1 MRRRT
6 HTVFLGGATVAM
18 AALAW
23 LNHNLEQRKETERR
37 IHSDQV
43 AARLCNNLQAIYYFY
58 SSDGRVNDPQQ
69 RGWLSSLGLELEALQ
84 IASGEALKP
93 RSDRKQRGAYPKGSH
108 ISFPCMLQGPLI
120 PLEFQSTRHR
130 PDVLW
135 LAPKAVKSQGWIRL
149 DGRKLVGSDPNG
161 PKVRIVAPWDR
172 FAIPQ
177 HGNNYLYRVTSGGE
191 ELALELTPASS
202 LQDGLERSL
211 ILTLSCL
218 GLVVSGS
225 LAYLFGETKRKQEVL
240 IGSWRTDHQT
250 SLLSRYALI
259 SDLEHQQAFQGD
271 LHHPL
276 PQAFLVTIDF
286 RFLERQRAFLSEEEL
301 VRVLNV
307 ASDALQKFRQHDAN
321 LRLYRISE
329 HKIAILL
336 LPSIH
341 VPSLEA
347 EAGEALLHELK
358 HAALDAAQ
366 NLLRTILNADDIL
379 IAGQYFR
386 PESSVSSLMAMQ
398 AFGELLAAEKPVAVH
413 LVEPGDDHQIR
424 NKAEIKSQI
433 KNLRA
438 EDIELRFQPILLIS
452 NPGKFG
458 VELLIRFR
466 SPVLKRLG
474 TGRVMEVAH
483 DIGVAHQIDE
493 LVLSRLAE
501 VQHFLMD
508 SKILRDA
515 IEYISVNISGDSVSS
530 EKRLSELL
538 SQLGKYRVDNKIF
551 CIEIT
556 EMAATDILAGPASV
570 KTASERLIKELGMR
584 VFIDDFG
591 SGLSN
596 YRRICEAWYDAIKLD
611 IGLVKGISRSFRLQR
626 YVGSFINAVHAL
638 GKTVVCEGVENFNDL
653 TVAMRLGTD
662 ALQGYLISP
671 PLDLAG
677 LESFLRSSEWAS
689 RIAMEKLFASVN
701 SSARLLTDSEADEPE
716 SGGLRVALE
725 RYILDNWSRLRS
737 FEEFV
742 LIFVNELKGWG
753 LDLYRFSL
761 AFLPDQDDI
770 DCSQYVWFKS
780 KPGEVTTLRME
791 RDFLEREEHLSS
803 PLHYIATKSRMYRQQ
818 PGVAGEHSF
827 PFLEFLKSEGCTDYL
842 GIRLESRGVSIPV
855 LTIAL
860 HGGST
865 FSDEQIQRIE
875 SMSSLLSLL
884 FYAFESERSKR
895 LALLDPLTLLSNR
908 RSFDSFL
915 KANIASCHMSGTP
928 LALALIDIDRF
939 KAVNDTMGHGY
950 GDECLRRV
958 AAALNASLQRKNDF
972 VARLGGEEFAIILP
986 AATADQ
992 AFSICEKVRQA
1003 VLDANI
1009 RHPDVA
1015 NDNRLSV
1022 SIGIAVWESPG
1033 QTLCDADGFQQLAD
1047 DSLYEAKRTG
1057 RNRVVCRSLIIPA

>member
-6 HTVFLGGATVAM
+6 QTVFLGGASVAM
-18 AALAW
+18 AALVW
-23 LNHNLEQRKETERR
+23 LNHSLERR
-37 IHSDQV
+37 RVIERRVHSDQV
-43 AARLCNNLQAIYYFY
+43 AARLCNSLQAIYYFY
-58 SSDGRVNDPQQ
+58 STDGRVGVSQQ
-69 RGWLSSLGLELEALQ
+69 RRWLSSFGLQLERSQ
-84 IASGEALKP
+84 NVPTNSLKP
-93 RSDRKQRGAYPKGSH
+93 RLDQQQLGVFV
-108 ISFPCMLQGPLI
+108 SFPCTFQGPLI
-120 PLEFQSTRHR
+120 PLEFRSTTRR

-135 LAPKAVKSQGWIRL
+135 IAPKEGESSREWIRL
-149 DGRKLVGSDPNG
+149 EGSKLVGSDPNR
-161 PKVRIVAPWDR
+161 PKVRMLAAWDA
-172 FAIPQ
+172 FSGPPQ
-177 HGNNYLYRVTSGGE
+177 GKNVRYRVNSGGE
-191 ELALELTPASS
+191 ALALELSPEFS

-211 ILTLSCL
+211 ILTLACL

-225 LAYLFGETKRKQEVL
+225 LAYLFGENKRKQDVL
-240 IGSWRTDHQT
+240 IGSLRTDHQT

-259 SDLEHQQAFQGD
+259 SDLEYQQSFQSG
-271 LHHPL
+271 LIHPSMRV
-276 PQAFLVTIDF
+276 FLVTIDF
-286 RFLERQRAFLSEEEL
+286 RFLERQRAFLSENEL
-301 VRVLNV
+301 VSVLNV
-307 ASDALQKFRQHDAN
+307 ASDAVRRFQHYDGE

-329 HKIAILL
+329 HTIAILWGSENRA
-336 LPSIH
+336 PSFDR
-341 VPSLEA
+341 EKA
-347 EAGEALLHELK
+347 ETMLHELL
-358 HAALDAAQ
+358 HAVTDASQ

-379 IAGQYFR
+379 IAGQYLR

-398 AFGELLAAEKPVAVH
+398 AFGELLAVEKPVATH

-424 NKAEIKSQI
+424 SKVEIKSQI
-433 KNLRA
+433 KRLRA
-438 EDIELRFQPILLIS
+438 QDLELRFQPILLLS

-458 VELLIRFR
+458 IELLIRFR
-466 SPVLKRLG
+466 SPVLKKLG
-474 TGRVMEVAH
+474 TGKVLEVAH
-483 DIGVAHQIDE
+483 DMGIAHQIDE

-501 VQHFLMD
+501 IEHLLLE
-508 SKILRDA
+508 SETLREG

-530 EKRLSELL
+530 EKRLNELL
-538 SQLGKYRVDNKIF
+538 SRLAKYRIDNKIF

-556 EMAATDILAGPASV
+556 EMAATGVLAGSASV
-570 KTASERLIKELGMR
+570 TTASERLIKELGMR

-596 YRRICEAWYDAIKLD
+596 YRRVCEAWYDTIKLD

-626 YVGSFINAVHAL
+626 YVGSFINTVHAL
-638 GKTVVCEGVENFNDL
+638 GKTVVCEGVENLNDL
-653 TVAMRLGTD
+653 MVAMRLGTD

-671 PLDLAG
+671 PLDVGG
-677 LESFLRSSEWAS
+677 LESFLRASEWAS
-689 RIAMEKLFASVN
+689 RDAMEKLFAMVN
-701 SSARLLTDSEADEPE
+701 SSASLMTALPADQVE
-716 SGGLRVALE
+716 SAVFRVTLE
-725 RYILDNWSRLRS
+725 RYILENWSRLRS

-742 LIFVNELKGWG
+742 LIFVNELKVWG

-791 RDFLEREEHLSS
+791 RDFLEREEHISS
-803 PLHYIATKSRMYRQQ
+803 PLHYIATKSRMYRQR
-818 PGVAGEHSF
+818 PGSEGEHNF
-827 PFLEFLKSEGCTDYL
+827 PFLEYLATEGCSDYL

-865 FSDEQIQRIE
+865 FIDEQIQRIE

-915 KANIASCHMSGTP
+915 KANIASCHMTGAP

-939 KAVNDTMGHGY
+939 KTVNDTMGHAY

-958 AAALNASLQRKNDF
+958 ATTLTGSLQRKNDF

-986 AATADQ
+986 ATAAEE
-992 AFSICEKVRQA
+992 AFAICEKVRQA

-1009 RHPDVA
+1009 RHPDIA
-1015 NDNRLSV
+1015 NENRLSV
-1022 SIGIAVWESPG
+1022 SIGIAVWQSDR
-1033 QTLCDADGFQQLAD
+1033 QKVCDADRFQQLAD

-1057 RNRVVCRSLIIPA
+1057 RNRVVCRSLVVPA

>member
-6 HTVFLGGATVAM
+6 QTVFLSGAIVAI
-18 AALAW
+18 AALVW
-23 LNHNLEQRKETERR
+23 LNHSLERRKETERR
-37 IHSDQV
+37 IRSDQV

-58 SSDGRVNDPQQ
+58 SSDGRVKDSQLK
-69 RGWLSSLGLELEALQ
+69 GWLSSLGLEIESPQ
-84 IASGEALKP
+84 IALNEALKP
-93 RSDRKQRGAYPKGSH
+93 RPDRKQKGAY
-108 ISFPCMLQGPLI
+108 ISFLCMLQGPLI
-120 PLEFQSTRHR
+120 PLEFQSTLRR

-135 LAPKAVKSQGWIRL
+135 LAPKGWKSREWIRL
-149 DGRKLVGSDPNG
+149 EGKKLVGSDPNG
-161 PKVRIVAPWDR
+161 PKVQMVAPWDR
-172 FAIPQ
+172 TAKPLQ
-177 HGNNYLYRVTSGGE
+177 RHNYLYRVTSGGD
-191 ELALELTPASS
+191 ELALELTPEFS

-211 ILTLSCL
+211 VLTLSCL

-225 LAYLFGETKRKQEVL
+225 LAYLFGETKRKQDVL
-240 IGSWRTDHQT
+240 IGSLRTDHQT

-259 SDLEHQQAFQGD
+259 SDLEKQQAFQSD
-271 LHHPL
+271 LRGPL
-276 PQAFLVTIDF
+276 TQAFLVTIDF

-301 VRVLNV
+301 VLVLNV
-307 ASDALQKFRQHDAN
+307 ASDALRKFLQHDAD

-336 LPSIH
+336 LPSSR
-341 VPSLEA
+341 VPSLEG
-347 EAGEALLHELK
+347 EGGEALLHKLMN
-358 HAALDAAQ
+358 AVTDAGQ

-386 PESSVSSLMAMQ
+386 PGSTVSSLMAMQ

-438 EDIELRFQPILLIS
+438 NDIELRFQPILLLS

-466 SPVLKRLG
+466 SPVLKQLG
-474 TGRVMEVAH
+474 TGKVLEVAH

-501 VQHFLMD
+501 VQHFLME
-508 SKILRDA
+508 SQILRDT
-515 IEYISVNISGDSVSS
+515 IEYVSVNISGDSLSS
-530 EKRLSELL
+530 EMRLNELL
-538 SQLGKYRVDNKIF
+538 SQLVKYRVDNKIF

-556 EMAATDILAGPASV
+556 ETAATDILAGPVSV
-570 KTASERLIKELGMR
+570 TTASERLIKELGMR

-596 YRRICEAWYDAIKLD
+596 YRRVCEAWYDAIKLD

-626 YVGSFINAVHAL
+626 YVGSFINTVHAL
-638 GKTVVCEGVENFNDL
+638 GKTIVCEGVENFNDL
-653 TVAMRLGTD
+653 TVAMRLGAD

-671 PLDLAG
+671 PLDVAG
-677 LESFLRSSEWAS
+677 LESFLGSSEWAS
-689 RIAMEKLFASVN
+689 RVAMERLFATVT
-701 SSARLLTDSEADEPE
+701 SSAQLLKASKADELE

-725 RYILDNWSRLRS
+725 RYILENWSRLRS

-780 KPGEVTTLRME
+780 KPGEVTSLHME

-818 PGVAGEHSF
+818 PGGLGEHNF

-842 GIRLESRGVSIPV
+842 GMRLESRGVSIPV

-860 HGGST
+860 HGGSI

-895 LALLDPLTLLSNR
+895 LALLDPLTSLSNR

-915 KANIASCHMSGTP
+915 KANIASCHMSDTP

-939 KAVNDTMGHGY
+939 KAVNDTMGHAY
-950 GDECLRRV
+950 GDECLRKV
-958 AAALNASLQRKNDF
+958 AATLNASLQRKNDF

-986 AATADQ
+986 ASTADQ
-992 AFSICEKVRQA
+992 ALSICEKVRQA

-1015 NDNRLSV
+1015 NGNRLSV
-1022 SIGIAVWESPG
+1022 SIGIALWESPR
-1033 QTLCDADGFQQLAD
+1033 QVVCDADALQQLAD

-1057 RNRVVCRSLIIPA
+1057 RNRVVCRFLIVPA